1 MAQTSPQLPVLIDI
15 PPNVDP
21 DLFVNDNKFDPSLLA
36 KFTPRSQQILTDA
49 IARRDAPKERSW
61 TDAAASTALRVIP
74 AVAGGM
80 IGSLAGPVGTALGGG
95 AGGTLGEYLANQ
107 YEGEDATPSE
117 LATSALINALPAGQL
132 VAGAGKTALRTIA
145 PGIERKLAGALASKA
160 APSGASAFERLKSAN
175 MLGLAAKG
183 AAQGAPTAAL
193 ENTIARTMQGQ
204 PTTLSDV
211 GRDLATGAVAGA
223 AFPVVA
229 KGGQTALRRV
239 VAPTSGSGLV
249 AWLRN
254 AESIDTKAQQ
264 ELNASLRAK
273 GLPEIPST
281 ASTAAKRGVSGSIE
295 QQQDQVK
302 AGVDL
307 ANTRIRDAV
316 SQENLQSI
324 NVSNVPDLVRR
335 LDNMAAHFDGQDMGS
350 RDAATA
356 RRLSDA
362 IAGRRQITPENA
374 LDLKQ
379 FLDQNRSRSSYT
391 TDPANATAAAGMKKL
406 SDSIRGD
413 LKRQLPG
420 VAKALDYAHEGY
432 DLLDDLY
439 VKGADRSNAFS
450 GYQSTG
456 LAQQIVSF
464 LPSVRSKT
472 SNLLNILSGN
482 SFEGVP
488 DVGALPTTRGLL
500 ERGSIPMGSG
510 PDPSGR
516 IPSEP
521 FISRV
526 IPRIE
531 AGSAPSSANQAPP
544 RTGGP
549 NERGGFG
556 GINTMGQIMG
566 ENQVPFNSGA
576 VRLGSTGEVIYG
588 NPVPGQLIP
597 RAHPNRGNAPVQT
610 MTDRPPVLRG
620 VAVDELGNEVGVPPR
635 GTGEYID
642 AEVVSPTTRALPR
655 GVYAMPPSEV
665 SVPAPSA
672 VVEAPL
678 LPVKKKK
685 PETAYFNSRDQAELI
700 ANSVRDEFPEA
711 RVVAYDKGYAVQ
723 TRKSGDYLGPDLR
736 PSLEPPV
743 SAKPVAAKTVVQAT
757 TPKRV
762 VVDTP
767 KAAASEVTDEINRV
781 IDVSGTTKAIEI
793 KRRVL
798 AALMK
803 EMEPAKKA
811 FSDWDTS
818 GIDSKGRKVNIPD
831 PYTQTITITIPD
843 NGTFRIKRTPDAIA
857 GVIKRVTRASST
869 AFEGLGSVTST
880 RRR

>member
-1 MAQTSPQLPVLIDI
+1 MAQSAVSTEDLLRLASKYKATSPDPGNPRSLSFPSESKSREFEIDLDRVK
-15 PPNVDP
+15 NGASVD
-21 DLFVNDNKFDPSLLA
+21 SLLDDVSA
-36 KFTPRSQQILTDA
+36 E
-49 IARRDAPKERSW
+49 APIERSW
-61 TDAAASTALRVIP
+61 TDTAASTALRVIP

-80 IGSLAGPVGTALGGG
+80 AGALAGPLAPYAVPALGAAG
-95 AGGTLGEYLANQ
+95 ATLGEYLAGK

-117 LATSALINALPAGQL
+117 LATSALIGALPTGKLVTGAGQA
-132 VAGAGKTALRTIA
+132 VLRTIA
-145 PGIERKLAGALASKA
+145 PGVERKLAGALASKA

-183 AAQGAPTAAL
+183 AAQGAPTAAI
-193 ENTIARTMQGQ
+193 ENTVARTVQGQ
-204 PTTLSDV
+204 PTTAGDI
-211 GRDLATGAVAGA
+211 GRDLVTGAAAGA

-335 LDNMAAHFDGQDMGS
+335 LDNMAAHFDEQDMGS
-350 RDAATA
+350 GDASTA
-356 RRLSDA
+356 RRLSNA
-362 IAGRRQITPENA
+362 IAGRRQITPEDA

-379 FLDQNRSRSSYT
+379 FLDKNRSSGSYT
-391 TDPANATAAAGMKKL
+391 TAPANATAAAGMKKL

-439 VKGADRSNAFS
+439 VKGAAQSNAFS
-450 GYQSTG
+450 SYDAASLAASGVSALVGQPEIAGALVAAG
-456 LAQQIVSF
+456 LARRAISRS
-464 LPSVRSKT
+464 PSTRSKM
-472 SNLLNILSGN
+472 SNLLNVLSGN
-482 SFEGVP
+482 SVEAVP
-488 DVGALPTTRGLL
+488 DVGPLPTTRGLL

-510 PDPSGR
+510 ADPSGR

-531 AGSAPSSANQAPP
+531 AGSPPPSANQAPP

-556 GINTMGQIMG
+556 GINTMGPIIG
-566 ENQVPFNSGA
+566 EGQVPFNSGTMP
-576 VRLGSTGEVIYG
+576 LGG
-588 NPVPGQLIP
+588 IP
-597 RAHPNRGNAPVQT
+597 SRGNAPVQT
-610 MTDRPPVLRG
+610 LTDRPPVLRG

-655 GVYAMPPSEV
+655 GVYAMPSGETPVSSTTQTSPPARSDYKTASEFREEARQKAEKLAE
-665 SVPAPSA
+665 SRQKLAPTVPA
-672 VVEAPL
+672 
-678 LPVKKKK
+678 K
-685 PETAYFNSRDQAELI
+685 PA
-700 ANSVRDEFPEA
+700 
-711 RVVAYDKGYAVQ
+711 
-723 TRKSGDYLGPDLR
+723 
-736 PSLEPPV
+736 
-743 SAKPVAAKTVVQAT
+743 AAKTVVQAT
-757 TPKRV
+757 TPKKV
-762 VVDTP
+762 AVDTP

-781 IDVSGTTKAIEI
+781 IDVEGTTKAIEI

-798 AALMK
+798 AALME

-818 GIDSKGRKVNIPD
+818 GIDSKGRKVNIPP
-831 PYTQTITITIPD
+831 PYTQTITLTIPGD
-843 NGTFRIKRTPDAIA
+843 GTFRINRTPDAIA
-857 GVIKRVTRASST
+857 GVIKRLTKASST

-880 RRR
+880 RKR

>member
-1 MAQTSPQLPVLIDI
+1 MAEQQLTEAQIDQLAL
-15 PPNVDP
+15 VHGLTRDP
-21 DLFVNDNKFDPSLLA
+21 DPAKSRNLIVPSSRKAAVLRDRSLLLA
-36 KFTPRSQQILTDA
+36 GKEIGQKQ
-49 IARRDAPKERSW
+49 APAERSW

-117 LATSALINALPAGQL
+117 LAISALVNAIPTGKLVTGAGQT
-132 VAGAGKTALRTIA
+132 VLRTIA
-145 PGIERKLAGALASKA
+145 PGVERKLAGALTSKA

-183 AAQGAPTAAL
+183 AAQGAPTAAI
-193 ENTIARTMQGQ
+193 ENTVARTVQGQ
-204 PTTLSDV
+204 PTTAGDI
-211 GRDLATGAVAGA
+211 GRDLVTGAAAGA

-254 AESIDTKAQQ
+254 AESIDNKAQQ

-281 ASTAAKRGVSGSIE
+281 ASTAAKRGVSGSIK

-350 RDAATA
+350 GDAATA

-379 FLDQNRSRSSYT
+379 FLDKNRSSGSYT
-391 TDPANATAAAGMKKL
+391 TAPANATAAAGMKKL

-456 LAQQIVSF
+456 LAQQVVSF
-464 LPSVRSKT
+464 LPSVRSKM
-472 SNLLNILSGN
+472 SNMLNILSGN

-488 DVGALPTTRGLL
+488 DVGALPKTRGLL

-531 AGSAPSSANQAPP
+531 AGSVPPSANQAPP

-610 MTDRPPVLRG
+610 LTDRPPVLRG
-620 VAVDELGNEVGVPPR
+620 VVVDELGNEVGVPPR

-655 GVYAMPPSEV
+655 GVYAMPPSEA
-665 SVPAPSA
+665 SVPAPSV
-672 VVEAPL
+672 VVEAP
-678 LPVKKKK
+678 V
-685 PETAYFNSRDQAELI
+685 SR
-700 ANSVRDEFPEA
+700 P
-711 RVVAYDKGYAVQ
+711 
-723 TRKSGDYLGPDLR
+723 TPT
-736 PSLEPPV
+736 PPV
-743 SAKPVAAKTVVQAT
+743 PAKPVAAKTVVQAT
-757 TPKRV
+757 TPKKV

-811 FSDWDTS
+811 FLDWDTS
-818 GIDSKGRKVNIPD
+818 GIDSKGRKVNVPD

>member
-1 MAQTSPQLPVLIDI
+1 MAQTNPQSSVLVEI
-15 PPNVDP
+15 PPGVDP
-21 DLFVNDNKFDPSLLA
+21 DLFVNDDKFDPSLLA

-61 TDAAASTALRVIP
+61 TDTAASTALRVIP

-80 IGSLAGPVGTALGGG
+80 AGALAGPLAPYAVPALGAAG
-95 AGGTLGEYLANQ
+95 ATLGEYLAGK

-117 LATSALINALPAGQL
+117 LATSALIGALPTGKLVTGAGQA
-132 VAGAGKTALRTIA
+132 VLRTIA
-145 PGIERKLAGALASKA
+145 PGVERKLAGALASKA

-183 AAQGAPTAAL
+183 AAQGAPTAAI
-193 ENTIARTMQGQ
+193 ENTVARTVQGQ
-204 PTTLSDV
+204 PTTLSDL
-211 GRDLATGAVAGA
+211 GRDLATGAAAGG

-350 RDAATA
+350 GDAATA

-379 FLDQNRSRSSYT
+379 FLDKNRSSGSYT
-391 TDPANATAAAGMKKL
+391 TAPANATAAAGMKKL

-456 LAQQIVSF
+456 LAQQVVSF
-464 LPSVRSKT
+464 LPSVRSKM

-531 AGSAPSSANQAPP
+531 AGSVPPSANQAPP

-566 ENQVPFNSGA
+566 ENQVPFNSGTMP
-576 VRLGSTGEVIYG
+576 LGG
-588 NPVPGQLIP
+588 IP
-597 RAHPNRGNAPVQT
+597 SRGNAPVQT
-610 MTDRPPVLRG
+610 LTDRPPVLRG
-620 VAVDELGNEVGVPPR
+620 VVVDELGNEVGVPPR

-655 GVYAMPPSEV
+655 GVYAMPPSEA
-665 SVPAPSA
+665 SVPAPP
-672 VVEAPL
+672 VVIEAPVSRPAPTS
-678 LPVKKKK
+678 PV
-685 PETAYFNSRDQAELI
+685 P
-700 ANSVRDEFPEA
+700 
-711 RVVAYDKGYAVQ
+711 
-723 TRKSGDYLGPDLR
+723 
-736 PSLEPPV
+736 
-743 SAKPVAAKTVVQAT
+743 AKPVAAKTVVQAT
-757 TPKRV
+757 TPKKV

-811 FSDWDTS
+811 FLDWDTS
-818 GIDSKGRKVNIPD
+818 GIDSKGRKVDVPD

>member
-1 MAQTSPQLPVLIDI
+1 MAQNAVSTEDLLRLASKYNATSPDPKNPRSLSFPSESKSREFEIDLDRVK
-15 PPNVDP
+15 NGASVD
-21 DLFVNDNKFDPSLLA
+21 SLLDDIVA
-36 KFTPRSQQILTDA
+36 TP
-49 IARRDAPKERSW
+49 ERSW
-61 TDAAASTALRVIP
+61 TDTAASTALRVIP

-80 IGSLAGPVGTALGGG
+80 AGTLAGPLAPYAVPALGAAG
-95 AGGTLGEYLANQ
+95 ATLGEYLAGK

-117 LATSALINALPAGQL
+117 LATSALIGALPTGKLVTGAGQA
-132 VAGAGKTALRTIA
+132 VLRTIA
-145 PGIERKLAGALASKA
+145 PGVERKLAGALASKV

-183 AAQGAPTAAL
+183 SAQGAPTAAI
-193 ENTIARTMQGQ
+193 ENTIARTVQGQ
-204 PTTLSDV
+204 PTTAGDI

-316 SQENLQSI
+316 SQKNLQSI

-350 RDAATA
+350 KDAATA

-362 IAGRRQITPENA
+362 ITGKRQITPENA

-439 VKGADRSNAFS
+439 VKGAAQSNAFS
-450 GYQSTG
+450 SYDAASLAASGVSALAGQPEIAGALVAAG
-456 LAQQIVSF
+456 LARRAISQS
-464 LPSVRSKT
+464 PSTRSKM

-500 ERGSIPMGSG
+500 GPGSILMGPGVDS
-510 PDPSGR
+510 SGR

-521 FISRV
+521 FTSRV

-531 AGSAPSSANQAPP
+531 AGSAPPSANQAPP

-566 ENQVPFNSGA
+566 ENQVPFNSGTMP
-576 VRLGSTGEVIYG
+576 LGGMPS
-588 NPVPGQLIP
+588 
-597 RAHPNRGNAPVQT
+597 RGNAPVQT

-620 VAVDELGNEVGVPPR
+620 VVVDELGNEVGVPPR

-642 AEVVSPTTRALPR
+642 AEVVSPTTRVLPR
-655 GVYAMPPSEV
+655 GVYAMPPSEA
-665 SVPAPSA
+665 SVPAPPV
-672 VVEAPL
+672 VVETPVSRLAP
-678 LPVKKKK
+678 
-685 PETAYFNSRDQAELI
+685 T
-700 ANSVRDEFPEA
+700 
-711 RVVAYDKGYAVQ
+711 
-723 TRKSGDYLGPDLR
+723 
-736 PSLEPPV
+736 PPV
-743 SAKPVAAKTVVQAT
+743 PAKPVAAKTVVQAT
-757 TPKRV
+757 TPKKV

>member
-1 MAQTSPQLPVLIDI
+1 MAEQQLTEAQIDQLAL
-15 PPNVDP
+15 VHGLTRDP
-21 DLFVNDNKFDPSLLA
+21 DPAKSRNLIVPSSRKAAVLRDRSLLLA
-36 KFTPRSQQILTDA
+36 GKEIGQKQ
-49 IARRDAPKERSW
+49 APAERSW

-80 IGSLAGPVGTALGGG
+80 IGSLAGPIGTALVGG

-107 YEGEDATPSE
+107 YEGEDATQSE

-132 VAGAGKTALRTIA
+132 VAGAGKAALRTIA
-145 PGIERKLAGALASKA
+145 PGVERYLAGKLASTAV
-160 APSGASAFERLKSAN
+160 PSGAGAFERLKAAN
-175 MLGLAAKG
+175 LAGLAAKG

-193 ENTIARTMQGQ
+193 ENTVARTVQGQ
-204 PTTLSDV
+204 PTTLSDL
-211 GRDLATGAVAGA
+211 GRDVATGAVAGA

-254 AESIDTKAQQ
+254 AESIDTKARQ

-350 RDAATA
+350 RDASTA

-456 LAQQIVSF
+456 LAQQVVSF
-464 LPSVRSKT
+464 LPSVRSKM

-488 DVGALPTTRGLL
+488 SVGALPTVQVRGLL
-500 ERGSIPMGSG
+500 ESG
-510 PDPSGR
+510 APRITQYSSADDPSGR

-531 AGSAPSSANQAPP
+531 AGSPPAKQRQQTPGIRLAADQAPP
-544 RTGGP
+544 RTGGANRP
-549 NERGGFG
+549 GGFG

-597 RAHPNRGNAPVQT
+597 RANPNRGNAPVQT

-620 VAVDELGNEVGVPPR
+620 VAVDELGNEIGVPPR

-672 VVEAPL
+672 VVEAP
-678 LPVKKKK
+678 V
-685 PETAYFNSRDQAELI
+685 SRPA
-700 ANSVRDEFPEA
+700 P
-711 RVVAYDKGYAVQ
+711 
-723 TRKSGDYLGPDLR
+723 T
-736 PSLEPPV
+736 PPV
-743 SAKPVAAKTVVQAT
+743 PAKPVAAKTVVQAT
-757 TPKRV
+757 TPKKV

>member
-1 MAQTSPQLPVLIDI
+1 MAQTNPQSSVLVEI
-15 PPNVDP
+15 PPGVDP
-21 DLFVNDNKFDPSLLA
+21 DLFVSNDKFDPSLLA

-61 TDAAASTALRVIP
+61 TDTAASTALRVIP

-80 IGSLAGPVGTALGGG
+80 AGALAGPLAPYAVPALGAAG
-95 AGGTLGEYLANQ
+95 ATLGEYLAGK

-117 LATSALINALPAGQL
+117 LATSALIGALPTGKLVTGAGQA
-132 VAGAGKTALRTIA
+132 VLRTIA
-145 PGIERKLAGALASKA
+145 PGVERKLAGALASKA

-183 AAQGAPTAAL
+183 AAQGAPTAAI
-193 ENTIARTMQGQ
+193 ENTVARTVQGQ
-204 PTTLSDV
+204 PTTAGDI
-211 GRDLATGAVAGA
+211 GRDLVTGAAAGA
-223 AFPVVA
+223 AFPVAA

-335 LDNMAAHFDGQDMGS
+335 LDNMAAHFDEQDMGS
-350 RDAATA
+350 GDASTA
-356 RRLSDA
+356 RRLSNA
-362 IAGRRQITPENA
+362 IAGRRQITPEDA

-379 FLDQNRSRSSYT
+379 FLDKNRSSGSYT
-391 TDPANATAAAGMKKL
+391 TAPANATAAAGMKKL

-439 VKGADRSNAFS
+439 VKGAAQSNAFS
-450 GYQSTG
+450 SYDAASLAASGVSALVGQPEIAGALVAAG
-456 LAQQIVSF
+456 LARRAISRS
-464 LPSVRSKT
+464 PSTRSKM
-472 SNLLNILSGN
+472 SNLLNVLSGN
-482 SFEGVP
+482 SVEAVP
-488 DVGALPTTRGLL
+488 DVGPLPTTRGLL

-510 PDPSGR
+510 ADPSGR

-531 AGSAPSSANQAPP
+531 AGSPPPSANQAPP

-556 GINTMGQIMG
+556 GINTMGPIIG
-566 ENQVPFNSGA
+566 EGQVPFNSGTMP
-576 VRLGSTGEVIYG
+576 LGG
-588 NPVPGQLIP
+588 IP
-597 RAHPNRGNAPVQT
+597 SRGNAPVQT
-610 MTDRPPVLRG
+610 LTDRPHVLRG

-655 GVYAMPPSEV
+655 GVYAMPPSEA
-665 SVPAPSA
+665 SAPAPSV
-672 VVEAPL
+672 VVEAP
-678 LPVKKKK
+678 V
-685 PETAYFNSRDQAELI
+685 SRPA
-700 ANSVRDEFPEA
+700 P
-711 RVVAYDKGYAVQ
+711 
-723 TRKSGDYLGPDLR
+723 T
-736 PSLEPPV
+736 PPV
-743 SAKPVAAKTVVQAT
+743 PAKPAAAKTVVQAT
-757 TPKRV
+757 TPKKV
-762 VVDTP
+762 AVDTP

-781 IDVSGTTKAIEI
+781 IDVGGTTKAIEI

-798 AALMK
+798 AALME

-811 FSDWDTS
+811 FLDWDTS
-818 GIDSKGRKVNIPD
+818 GIDSKGRKVNIPP
-831 PYTQTITITIPD
+831 PYTQTITLTIPGD
-843 NGTFRIKRTPDAIA
+843 GTFRINRTPDAIA
-857 GVIKRVTRASST
+857 GVIKRLTKASST

-880 RRR
+880 RKR